1 MLVAQKNEKE
11 EAAKQRTLTEAIRS
25 EQRIEEINGFH
36 KTKLPGNVN
45 STPFTLFLIYFFKEL
60 PLDDDNMGPE
70 SEDEPLTVSLT
81 ISILTNQSLM
91 FSGLFECDTPSNH
104 QEG

>member
-70 SEDEPLTVSLT
+70 SEDEPLTASL
-81 ISILTNQSLM
+81 IIILINHSLM
-91 FSGLFECDTPSNH
+91 LFRPFRV
-104 QEG
+104 